1 MRVTRRAFGT
11 GLLAGLVGTTDCLD
25 VVRDEEPL
33 TFEAVGARPT
43 DDALDET
50 GYRHHVTR
58 SEPVRETIEIAG
70 QSREVELLNVLVEC
84 DKALELG
91 PTGRLR
97 AAAFVAFATPAF
109 EVLGRQFHPGDRIS
123 TRRLATEL
131 SSNYD
136 ELSIGEE
143 VDERTFTVFDEE
155 VDVSTFEGR
164 AVLGPT
170 TLDVHVHLGSVMN
183 DADFVVLAGI
193 HPRRLE
199 GEYGNVAVLAESLAA
214 TVE

>member
-1 MRVTRRAFGT
+1 MRITRRAFGA
-11 GLLAGLVGTTDCLD
+11 GLLAGLWGTTGCLG
-25 VVRDEEPL
+25 VVRDDGPL
-33 TFEAVGARPT
+33 TFEAVGARPS
-43 DDALDET
+43 DEALAET

-58 SEPVRETIEIAG
+58 SEPVSETIEIAG

-84 DKALELG
+84 DKAVEFG
-91 PTGRLR
+91 PVSRLR

-109 EVLGRQFHPGDRIS
+109 EAFGRRFHPGDRIS

-131 SSNYD
+131 SSKFD

-143 VDERTFTVFDEE
+143 IDERTFTVFDEE

-164 AVLGPT
+164 AILGPT
-170 TLDVHVHLGSVMN
+170 ALDVYVHLGSVMN
-183 DADFVVLAGI
+183 DVDFVVLAGI

-199 GEYGNVAVLAESLAA
+199 GEYDNVAVLAESLAVTA
-214 TVE
+214 E